1 MKKKICILTII
12 IMALI
17 CCTTP
22 VFANGT
28 KTERCYGVVL
38 NYEGDGMAIDMA
50 TKRPVDP
57 YYNYTS
63 YSKVNAEPGQI
74 VYTIAITDEDGEWLS
89 RKDYPLNI
97 WVEDSELNKL
107 IEIYTL
113 NQRVS
118 DLAW

>member
-1 MKKKICILTII
+1 MKKKILVLLTVIL
-12 IMALI
+12 MVFA
-17 CCTTP
+17 TTP
-22 VFANGT
+22 VFAN
-28 KTERCYGVVL
+28 TERCYGVVL
-38 NYEGDGMAIDMA
+38 DTYGNGMAIDMA

-118 DLAW
+118 DLIW

>member
-1 MKKKICILTII
+1 MKKKICILLTVVL
-12 IMALI
+12 MVFAS
-17 CCTTP
+17 TP

-38 NYEGDGMAIDMA
+38 NYEGDGMAINMD
-50 TKRPVDP
+50 TKKPVDP
-57 YYNYTS
+57 YYNYIR
-63 YSKVNAEPGQI
+63 YSKVNAELGQI
-74 VYTIAITDEDGEWLS
+74 IYTIAITDEDGEWIS
-89 RKDYPLNI
+89 RRDYPLNI
-97 WVEDSELNKL
+97 WVKDSEWNVL